1 MVLTHASVQAGSVL
15 GVDRVR
21 LLDALA
27 GIATSVGVI
36 ISLHQ
41 IHRDKRL
48 RLKEEKRSQSTRL
61 SFWYEEKRDRADQ
74 PTGGR
79 YIWKAVGLRNM
90 SDAPVYNVIVTC
102 VGISGAGPN
111 AKGED
116 NGHDY
121 PCRACVG
128 ILPPGTWYAWLPTS
142 GSGMHVRTAPEAAF
156 TDANG
161 RSWVRRGNGKLEE
174 IETEPVSFYG
184 LGLPVSWGECKR
196 LD

>member
-1 MVLTHASVQAGSVL
+1 M
-15 GVDRVR
+15 
-21 LLDALA
+21 
-27 GIATSVGVI
+27 
-36 ISLHQ
+36 
-41 IHRDKRL
+41 
-48 RLKEEKRSQSTRL
+48 
-61 SFWYEEKRDRADQ
+61 
-74 PTGGR
+74 
-79 YIWKAVGLRNM
+79 AVVLRNM

>member
-1 MVLTHASVQAGSVL
+1 MVELNAEMQPVVDEMIGLKVQSCKL
-15 GVDRVR
+15 GELR
-21 LLDALA
+21 DALLPKLISGEIDVSEVELPMQPNNQLSGVLA
-27 GIATSVGVI
+27 PGADAAT
-36 ISLHQ
+36 
-41 IHRDKRL
+41 
-48 RLKEEKRSQSTRL
+48 
-61 SFWYEEKRDRADQ
+61 A
-74 PTGGR
+74 
-79 YIWKAVGLRNM
+79 AVLRNM

>member
-1 MVLTHASVQAGSVL
+1 
-15 GVDRVR
+15 VDRVR

-36 ISLHQ
+36 ISLYQ

-79 YIWKAVGLRNM
+79 YIWKAVVLRNM
-90 SDAPVYNVIVTC
+90 SDAPVYNMIVTC
-102 VGISGAGPN
+102 VGMSGAGPN
-111 AKGED
+111 AKGKD
-116 NGHDY
+116 NGAYY
-121 PCRACVG
+121 PCRARVG
-128 ILPPGTWYAWLPTS
+128 ILPPGTWYAWLPTN
-142 GSGMHVRTAPEAAF
+142 GPGMHVRTAPEAAF

-184 LGLPVSWGECKR
+184 LGLPVGWGECKR